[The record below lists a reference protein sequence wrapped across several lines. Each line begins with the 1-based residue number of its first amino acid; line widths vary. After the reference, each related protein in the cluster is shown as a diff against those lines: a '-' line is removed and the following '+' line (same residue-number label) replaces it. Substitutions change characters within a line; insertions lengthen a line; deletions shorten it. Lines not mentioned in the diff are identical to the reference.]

1 MKYKLFIFLAVV
13 LSLSFFSASP
23 PEERSKAYIYW
34 DQRALTWADF
44 KGSAP
49 GSSKFIALTHS
60 AIKLD
65 FGGEGKNIWFTIE
78 SIFYP
83 KKSWKKKGVD
93 DHILKHE
100 QGHFDIT
107 EIYSRVLRKTLS
119 ETKFKKYDTIGDEV
133 QRIFN
138 SNFNACEKL
147 QDAYDKE
154 TDHSKIKDEQYRW
167 NTKISSMLDSL
178 STHTETE
185 LKVDVGYLIN

>member
-1 MKYKLFIFLAVV
+1 MKSKLIIFLALLVV
-13 LSLSFFSASP
+13 GFSFFSASP
-23 PEERSKAYIYW
+23 SEERSKDYIYW

-44 KGSAP
+44 KGAVP
-49 GSSKFIALTHS
+49 KSKFIALTHS

-65 FGGEGKNIWFTIE
+65 FGGEGKTIWFTIE

-107 EIYSRVLRKTLS
+107 EIYARILRKTLS
-119 ETKFKKYDTIGDEV
+119 ETKFKKYDIIGDEV

-138 SNFNACEKL
+138 SNFTACEKF

-167 NTKISSMLDSL
+167 NAKISSMLDSL
-178 STHTETE
+178 SSQTETE
-185 LKVDVGYLIN
+185 LKMDVTYLLD